1 MAFHYTEAMVR
12 PRFMGSGAFFLR
24 FRQALA
30 VVNDM
35 TEPEDKD
42 DLRGLNL
49 MRTQVGLWENM
60 GSDLSL
66 SFWELSGF
74 FGALKGQWFQW
85 KILEGTQV

>member
-1 MAFHYTEAMVR
+1 MAFHYTEATVR
-12 PRFMGSGAFFLR
+12 PWLLAPALSLR

-49 MRTQVGLWENM
+49 MHTQVGLWENM

-66 SFWELSGF
+66 SFWKLSGF
-74 FGALKGQWFQW
+74 CWGVTQGQWFQ
-85 KILEGTQV
+85 

>member
-1 MAFHYTEAMVR
+1 M
-12 PRFMGSGAFFLR
+12 
-24 FRQALA
+24 
-30 VVNDM
+30 VNDM

-74 FGALKGQWFQW
+74 FGALKGQWFQ
-85 KILEGTQV
+85 